1 MESTRMSNS
10 KLCARLLAEGRSYA
24 AHFAAIL
31 ALNLLATPVELLV
44 PLPLAM
50 VINSVAGANPLPPFL
65 SAIVPEH
72 AWSSSSIV
80 VVAIGLL
87 LVTALLIQLQKL
99 ATAALVAYTGE
110 RLLLDFRSRLFR
122 HVQRMSVSYHDLR
135 GTADANYRIHWDA
148 ASSQWIWVHAFI
160 PLLSSVF
167 LFLGMMYVTLMID
180 WQLALVALAVAPL
193 LAFITVGA
201 SRYLRQGWETTKT
214 LESSAQNVVQEVLTG
229 LRVVKAFGQEDR
241 EQGRFVRQ
249 SGAGARQRMR
259 LAYIDASFGALL
271 GLTLAAGTALVLFIG
286 GRKVAMGTM
295 TPGDLVLVM
304 AYLAQLYVPIQ
315 LITKSITMMQSS
327 LASAARV
334 FALLDEAPDV
344 VEKPHARALVRAKG
358 DISFCN
364 VSFSYDGQGDVLR
377 NMSLEIP
384 RHTRVGI
391 VGTTGAGKT
400 TLTSLLARFH
410 DPTGGQ
416 ILLDGVDLRDYR
428 LADLRQQFSI
438 VLQDAVLFSA
448 SIAENIA
455 YARPT
460 ATETEII
467 EAAKAAHAHE
477 FITAL
482 PDGYETLVGERGM
495 RLSGGERQ
503 RISLARAFLKDA
515 PILILD
521 EPTSSVDVLTEAA
534 IMEAMEKLMQGR
546 TSLMI
551 AHRMSTLRECDV
563 IFTLEGGSAVA
574 ASLESVQKEHAK
586 IKAVPLPL

>member
-344 VEKPHARALVRAKG
+344 IEKPHARALVRARG